1 MFSAVGI
8 PGIHAGEERQ
18 TGELCE
24 LIRIDA
30 ATRTDSAQVF
40 LAEAGLLA
48 EYFSYDALRAVWLCI
63 DAVVDVCCEDL
74 AGFEKR

>member
-1 MFSAVGI
+1 MKLLVTD
-8 PGIHAGEERQ
+8 

-30 ATRTDSAQVF
+30 ATRTDSAQFF